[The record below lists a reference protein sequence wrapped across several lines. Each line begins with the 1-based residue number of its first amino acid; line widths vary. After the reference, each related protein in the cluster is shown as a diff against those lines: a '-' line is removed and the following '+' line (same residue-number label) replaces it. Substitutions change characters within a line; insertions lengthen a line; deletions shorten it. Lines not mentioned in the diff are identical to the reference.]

1 MTNNLFVFVVCG
13 SKEHIDTLHFSL
25 EYLKKNSQ
33 NTILVLTDSTR
44 NEIPISHEHVIDVQ
58 APTEFNHH
66 QASIYLKTGIHK
78 FVPKGHNYCYIDSD
92 VIAFSPEVDAI
103 FDEFIEPIRFAPDH
117 CRLNYFSPY
126 AVNCNCQQL
135 FNTARDRFLTELNH
149 VDPLRLSADSRV
161 INARK
166 TLELHYQRIK
176 KNKLRVL
183 WTALRYVLSFRQ
195 FRLTDDIYFDKK
207 KRTWIT
213 NEGVVFMNDFSIRK
227 IARKAEL
234 RWRLFSN
241 EPTLANGVSIW
252 KDQCEHLGDYI
263 YNKFGIQVSDNDFQ
277 HWNGGVFLFND
288 SSHEFLNCWFDLT
301 MEIFKDPTWKTR
313 DQGTLI
319 ATVWKFGLENQPTL
333 DKRWNLIAD
342 YYNPHLAW
350 RDEYSVKL
358 SEKEVVIP
366 VFIHVYHHFQDENWL
381 FWQQLVR

>member
-25 EYLKKNSQ
+25 EYLKKYSQ
-33 NTILVLTDSTR
+33 NTILVLTYSTR

-135 FNTARDRFLTELNH
+135 FNTARDRFLAELNH

-176 KNKLRVL
+176 KISSVCYGLLCVMCF
-183 WTALRYVLSFRQ
+183 LS
-195 FRLTDDIYFDKK
+195 
-207 KRTWIT
+207 
-213 NEGVVFMNDFSIRK
+213 GS
-227 IARKAEL
+227 
-234 RWRLFSN
+234 
-241 EPTLANGVSIW
+241 
-252 KDQCEHLGDYI
+252 
-263 YNKFGIQVSDNDFQ
+263 
-277 HWNGGVFLFND
+277 
-288 SSHEFLNCWFDLT
+288 
-301 MEIFKDPTWKTR
+301 
-313 DQGTLI
+313 
-319 ATVWKFGLENQPTL
+319 L
-333 DKRWNLIAD
+333 D
-342 YYNPHLAW
+342 
-350 RDEYSVKL
+350 
-358 SEKEVVIP
+358 
-366 VFIHVYHHFQDENWL
+366 
-381 FWQQLVR
+381 